1 MSILREALTDENGQG
16 DIAYIA
22 IGALTA
28 AAIGALTFIFGM
40 SAWDYFSCRPLV
52 KPDVVVNCSF
62 SPLPIGQ
69 AAGLIFGAFATLI
82 GALAGYMVA
91 TRRQP
96 KPQQQTILAPQA
108 QQVNAIQPVPAEA
121 ATEVV
126 PETKDKPR
134 KGKR

>member
-1 MSILREALTDENGQG
+1 MREALTDENGQG

-96 KPQQQTILAPQA
+96 RPQPQQQTVIAPQA
-108 QQVNAIQPVPAEA
+108 QAVTQVQPPAAEA
-121 ATEVV
+121 ATDVGQATIG
-126 PETKDKPR
+126 PAR